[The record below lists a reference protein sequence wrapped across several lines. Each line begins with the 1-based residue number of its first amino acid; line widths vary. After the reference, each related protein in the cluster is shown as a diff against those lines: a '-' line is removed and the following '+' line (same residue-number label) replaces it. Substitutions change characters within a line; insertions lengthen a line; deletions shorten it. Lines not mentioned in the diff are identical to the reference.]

1 LRDSE
6 VSPEV
11 LTALATAA
19 GAVNVAAGLL
29 FLSAG
34 ARKLMHWQ
42 EFRGVVAAYRVLPES
57 STAAVA
63 AAIVALELL
72 LGAAALLNL
81 RMPLTGIGIAV
92 MLTVFAVAM
101 AINLRRGRTAID
113 CGCFQTAL
121 RQQLEWR
128 LVARNILCSLLVLL
142 ASLSLIVSDA
152 TQWLLAL
159 PAGAALFSLYLALNG
174 VWALAASS
182 RAAFGRS

>member
-1 LRDSE
+1 MSSE
-6 VSPEV
+6 A

-19 GAVNVAAGLL
+19 CTVNVAAGLL

-57 STAAVA
+57 STTGVA
-63 AAIVALELL
+63 AAVVALELL
-72 LGAAALLNL
+72 LGAAAILD
-81 RMPLTGIGIAV
+81 RGMPLTGIGIAV
-92 MLTVFAVAM
+92 MLAVFAVAM

-128 LVARNILCSLLVLL
+128 LVARNIVCSLIVLL
-142 ASLSLIVSDA
+142 ASMAPGLPDS
-152 TQWLLAL
+152 THWLLAL

-174 VWALAASS
+174 VWALDASR

>member
-1 LRDSE
+1 M
-6 VSPEV
+6 SPEA

-29 FLSAG
+29 FVSAG

-42 EFRGVVAAYRVLPES
+42 EFRGVVAAYRVVPEI
-57 STAAVA
+57 STTPVA
-63 AAIVALELL
+63 AIVVALELL
-72 LGAAALLNL
+72 LGAASILG
-81 RMPLTGIGIAV
+81 RGMPFTGVGIAA
-92 MLTVFAVAM
+92 MLAVFAVAM

-113 CGCFQTAL
+113 CGCFQTSL

-128 LVARNILCSLLVLL
+128 LVGRNVVCSLIVLL
-142 ASLSLIVSDA
+142 AGIVPDVPGLA
-152 TQWLLAL
+152 HWLLAL

-174 VWALAASS
+174 VWALDASS